1 MARSKNLLTTLAFD
15 ELAAVVYN
23 AVKIDAVN
31 AVEARFVKEQIFRVG
46 RVGYDKVTGYF
57 ASIAA
62 AGINEYGN
70 PKTATF
76 IHANGISFMR
86 NLSYDENPS
95 GAYLLRST
103 PNEYRIFDSLDLT
116 ADLMTLCTRA
126 IRQNIRANM
135 RPQIVIGDSDTIK
148 TVKTAVKKAEDGASV
163 LFVES
168 DIARALQGIENK
180 NVLQA
185 DKFLYLRQAI
195 RNEFLTQIG
204 ILTAN
209 NTKRERVQATEVYA
223 GLNEAVDNIYS
234 IIDYWNDQCESY
246 DLPFKMSF
254 NGSIEEL
261 YEEPKDTTPNND
273 LKDVQI

>member
-1 MARSKNLLTTLAFD
+1 MAKTKSVLTALAFN

-23 AVKIDAVN
+23 AVKIDAVD
-31 AVEARFVKEQIFRVG
+31 AVAARFIKERIFRVG
-46 RVGYDKVTGYF
+46 RVGYDKVSKMF

-70 PKTATF
+70 PINATF
-76 IHANGISFMR
+76 IYANGISYPR
-86 NLSYDENPS
+86 ELSYDKNPS

-103 PNEYRIFDSLDLT
+103 PNEYCLFESLDLT

-126 IRQNIRANM
+126 ISQNIRANM
-135 RPQIVIGDSDTIK
+135 RPQIVIGDSNTIK
-148 TVKTAVKKAEDGASV
+148 TLKTATKKAEDGASV

-234 IIDYWNDQCESY
+234 IIDYWNEQCESY